1 MPIRR
6 RFPGQPANLSARE
19 LNRIADAA
27 NANMQRVADINA
39 AAGKAVQFCYVKNSL
54 SSPTQNLRA
63 WEVCAGHVPLYSYD
77 SSNPGQFR
85 QQLVVTGRWP
95 TIAPGAAADSINDH
109 YHPVVCL
116 HRIASGDF
124 GLAVMSGLT
133 PAKVSIGSEAHP
145 CVALSFSQSDNAT
158 ITSTAVA
165 FKTASHGY
173 RIVAKTNGVAMFIVD
188 LGHPQGLCWASKHTS
203 AQHAMAGYGAYETV
217 NAWGTI
223 DYNAGELIRRQ
234 LTAPERGYYRQPGL
248 YRVDYVGTFNLSY
261 TANGQVECFLRTTST
276 KDPGRASSLSVTN
289 ATGFAKTAYCHVS
302 GHFFEEVLDTS
313 AAYLELQARV
323 DRSTTSITAAVDNPM
338 IFVTRMA

>member
-54 SSPTQNLRA
+54 SGSQNLRA

-85 QQLVVTGRWP
+85 QQIVVTGRWP
-95 TIAPGAAADSINDH
+95 TITPGAAADSINDH

-124 GLAVMSGLT
+124 GLGVMSGLT

-145 CVALSFSQSDNAT
+145 CVALNFAQSDNAT

-188 LGHPQGLCWASKHTS
+188 LSHPIGLCWSSKHTTG
-203 AQHAMAGYGAYETV
+203 QHSMGGYGAYETV
-217 NAWGTI
+217 NPWSTI
-223 DYNAGELIRRQ
+223 EYNSGELIRRQ
-234 LTAPERGYYRQPGL
+234 LTAPARGYYRQPGM
-248 YRVDYVGTFNLSY
+248 YRVDYMGTFNLSY
-261 TANGQVECFLRTTST
+261 TLNGQVECFLRTTSS

-289 ATGFAKTAYCHVS
+289 ATGFGSTAYCHVQ
-302 GHFFEEVLDTS
+302 GTYFEEILDTS
-313 AAYLELQARV
+313 AAYIELQARV
-323 DRSTTSITAAVDNPM
+323 DRSTASISAAVDNPVVL
-338 IFVTRMA
+338 VTRMA